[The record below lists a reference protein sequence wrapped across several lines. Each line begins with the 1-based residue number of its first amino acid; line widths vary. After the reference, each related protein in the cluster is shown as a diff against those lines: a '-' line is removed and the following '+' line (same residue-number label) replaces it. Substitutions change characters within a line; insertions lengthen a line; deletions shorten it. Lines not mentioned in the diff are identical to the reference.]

1 MSDQVVL
8 CPIGFGIALAV
19 RKFFTS
25 HKCDD
30 QARSSAKLCM
40 SDLRHLFPCH
50 KANRNAATPFCNTG
64 KINPICHRTTPQ
76 KVNHANSRCSAHT
89 DAIFTKLVSMKHKY
103 DNENDHSNDCRD
115 HPRPSAKTGRKADDI
130 AVCFIPPQNTHS
142 SRHPAADHVVSTLY
156 AAVCRLSNAPLQY
169 LRTHGQHAKKHP
181 FGCFFACSFRLTR
194 RALRAWP
201 RRPRP
206 CRRRCRRCSS

>member
-25 HKCDD
+25 HQCDD

-40 SDLRHLFPCH
+40 SDLRNLFPCH

-64 KINPICHRTTPQ
+64 KINPICYRTTPQ

-89 DAIFTKLVSMKHKY
+89 DAIFTKLVSMKRKY
-103 DNENDHSNDCRD
+103 DNENDHSSDCRD

-130 AVCFIPPQNTHS
+130 AVCFIPPQNTHPHGIRLPIMS
-142 SRHPAADHVVSTLY
+142 CNIIRSGVPPVKRA
-156 AAVCRLSNAPLQY
+156 AAVSADTRATCKKAPFRVLFCMFIPA
-169 LRTHGQHAKKHP
+169 HSP
-181 FGCFFACSFRLTR
+181 SFASMASQT
-194 RALRAWP
+194 
-201 RRPRP
+201 
-206 CRRRCRRCSS
+206 SSMSPTMP

>member
-1 MSDQVVL
+1 
-8 CPIGFGIALAV
+8 
-19 RKFFTS
+19 
-25 HKCDD
+25 
-30 QARSSAKLCM
+30 M
-40 SDLRHLFPCH
+40 SDLRNLFPCH

-130 AVCFIPPQNTHS
+130 AVCFIPPQNTHP
-142 SRHPAADHVVSTLY
+142 HGI
-156 AAVCRLSNAPLQY
+156 RLPIMSC
-169 LRTHGQHAKKHP
+169 QHY
-181 FGCFFACSFRLTR
+181 TR
-194 RALRAWP
+194 RCAA
-201 RRPRP
+201 
-206 CRRRCRRCSS
+206 CQTRRCSICGHAGNMQKAPFGAPSVRKVPQCGSCISIKFVSLKRCNLCGYAVFSLLRWARWCWKASSISSGVSSWRMPTPL